1 MTRSAG
7 LIRSS
12 SRNIFEL
19 CSWVFSLTHPSPISD
34 DHRQQSSPDR
44 STPLYIFEFLWPA
57 ILRIGSPFTCL
68 VMDTLAG
75 LRRSRT
81 SLQRLPNTLFR
92 LSTVY
97 AFVSYNSLSSVSPID
112 TRGLRF
118 LGNWNGVSCY
128 ESCMTRRFLYP
139 PVRD

>member
-7 LIRSS
+7 LIRSF
-12 SRNIFEL
+12 SRTIVEL
-19 CSWVFSLTHPSPISD
+19 CSWVFPLTHPSAISY
-34 DHRQQSSPDR
+34 DHRQQSSRVR

-68 VMDTLAG
+68 VADTPAG
-75 LRRSRT
+75 LRRWT

-97 AFVSYNSLSSVSPID
+97 AFVSYNSLSSVSPSD

-139 PVRD
+139 PVQD